1 MVEEVEGV
9 WENLMKIESYN
20 DIELD
25 RYYYDIVNEKLYM
38 QTMTTLTRYKVIK
51 PYLLKNIKCINL
63 YDSNGKKHMINYTKF
78 INDLNDVL

>member
-1 MVEEVEGV
+1 MGEEVDEFS
-9 WENLMKIESYN
+9 ENMIKIENYN

-63 YDSNGKKHMINYTKF
+63 YD
-78 INDLNDVL
+78 

>member
-25 RYYYDIVNEKLYM
+25 RYYY
-38 QTMTTLTRYKVIK
+38 
-51 PYLLKNIKCINL
+51 P
-63 YDSNGKKHMINYTKF
+63 
-78 INDLNDVL
+78 DVL